1 VARRRVH
8 GCAHRSKFRSEVS
21 VWIDSPGLRMAS
33 AALLV
38 VNVLLL
44 LVAGF
49 ASAGAQLCMRVP
61 RTLTA
66 FRPSR
71 PH

>member
-1 VARRRVH
+1 M
-8 GCAHRSKFRSEVS
+8 S